1 MKIFL
6 LVIQIILSL
15 LLAFLILLQGK
26 GSGLDR
32 PFFGGIGVYS
42 TRRGVEKVVFYA
54 TIAVAVLFFLSS
66 IAQLLTS

>member
-1 MKIFL
+1 MKTVF
-6 LVIQIILSL
+6 LVIQIILNIV
-15 LLAFLILLQGK
+15 LAFLILLQGK
-26 GSGLDR
+26 GAGLD
-32 PFFGGIGVYS
+32 PLFGGSGAYS